1 MDWKSF
7 FQVAVPLIGAICLIA
22 GVVLYRKGVDDA
34 KSFEGELRYLLACIR
49 LFPVTDVAYKTIND
63 QFTKINKMKGRDK
76 EQVIVAFVEFAHKFH
91 AFMKPGPEAEIK
103 NTE

>member
-7 FQVAVPLIGAICLIA
+7 FEVAVLLTGIIYLIA
-22 GVVLYRKGVDDA
+22 GIALYVKGRDDA
-34 KSFEGELRYLLACIR
+34 KSFEGELRYLLACIH
-49 LFPVTDVAYKTIND
+49 LFPVTDVAYKTIRD

-76 EQVIVAFVEFAHKFH
+76 EQISVAFVEFAHKFY